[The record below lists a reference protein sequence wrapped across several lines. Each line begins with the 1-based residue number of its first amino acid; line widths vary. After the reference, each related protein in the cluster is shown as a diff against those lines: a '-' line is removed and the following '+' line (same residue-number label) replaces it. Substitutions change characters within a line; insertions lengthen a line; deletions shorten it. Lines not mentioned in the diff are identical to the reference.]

1 MKSIFFKTLAF
12 CFIALSLWSCKK
24 DETQTVSVVGT
35 AGTLTASTTTLNLVQ
50 ANGAQAALTL
60 SYPLA
65 TSTGYVVPVNTTLQ
79 FALKGTNFAAPKEIV
94 VTTKTYAPTVTEIN
108 NMILALGGKIGVA
121 AQVEVRLKSGA
132 AANDLTYSNTI
143 TLSATPYLAS
153 AWIYVPGNYQGW
165 NPATADSL
173 VSLTSNGIY
182 KGVIKFD
189 GNNFKITP
197 EKKWDVAYGD
207 AGGGALSTSGGDIA
221 SGVAG
226 LKQVTVN
233 MTAKTIKIVD
243 VLQQWSIIGDATP
256 GKWDTDT
263 DMKYINDGKGG
274 WKITLNLTVGEFK
287 FRANHDWGVN
297 LGGGANLTLGGGNLK
312 ITTAGNYTIT
322 LNVDD
327 ADPTLKLT
335 DNPVK
340 GGTYTIVK
348 N

>member
-12 CFIALSLWSCKK
+12 CFLALSLWSCKK
-24 DETQTVSVVGT
+24 DETQSVSVVGT
-35 AGTLTASTTTLNLVQ
+35 AGTLTASTTALNLVQ
-50 ANGAQAALTL
+50 ANGAQTAVTL

-65 TSTGYVVPVNTTLQ
+65 SSSGYVVPVNTTLQ

-132 AANDLTYSNTI
+132 AVNDLTYSNII

-182 KGVIKFD
+182 IGIIKFD
-189 GNNFKITP
+189 GSNFKITP

-207 AGGGALSTSGGDIA
+207 AGGGAISTSGGDIA

-233 MTAKTIKIVD
+233 LTAKTIKIEDTKVWA
-243 VLQQWSIIGDATP
+243 VIGDATP

-263 DMKYINDGKGG
+263 DMKFINDGKGT
-274 WKITLNLTVGEFK
+274 WKVTTNLTAGSIK
-287 FRANHDWGVN
+287 FRQDHKWDVN
-297 LGGGANLTLGGGNLK
+297 LGGSGGNLTAGGAD
-312 ITTAGNYTIT
+312 IAVAAAGNYTIT
-322 LNVDD
+322 LDVTGSKY
-327 ADPTLKLT
+327 TL
-335 DNPVK
+335 
-340 GGTYTIVK
+340 VK